1 MLTGYR
7 MKYQFVL
14 FNDFNRVDLTVIDN
28 KIQILKNI
36 YLLKSEI
43 RFPGNQIKNDS
54 LICYGFVA
62 SMHTQSS
69 SFI

>member
-1 MLTGYR
+1 MLRGYR
-7 MKYQFVL
+7 MENQFAL
-14 FNDFNRVDLTVIDN
+14 FNDFNRVDITVIGN
-28 KIQILKNI
+28 RVQILKNI

>member
-14 FNDFNRVDLTVIDN
+14 LNDFNRVDLTVIDN

-43 RFPGNQIKNDS
+43 RFPGNQINK
-54 LICYGFVA
+54 
-62 SMHTQSS
+62 
-69 SFI
+69 